1 MKHTMTIHSLTPGAN
16 GEGQG
21 EIDEGF
27 DEEFCDMEDI
37 CLQKDSDV
45 NNLTPSLVTLD
56 ELTDKELHHLLAE
69 GAFNSND
76 DAISFPNPALLDDFD
91 LGVDVLDSEQS
102 THSLLDCEPLKSP
115 VFSNGPPCSPYHI
128 ATPSPVLVTASDF
141 QTMTLNDCN
150 ALMVNSVAIGDNMS
164 DFSGSPA
171 PSCSRQCDDLDMLC
185 SVCEDVGSLTDLPRP
200 SLYSPPPCPPSPHM
214 RTTSTT
220 HPMSTSPSLIL
231 EATLRVELSEVHSK
245 LSNHLPQRHSPS
257 NDRYP
262 PSSGG
267 LTSLH
272 GSGHLGSGQVN
283 IKLEN
288 GARNS
293 TCSRSSQT
301 SASPCPPTPTVSV
314 SNSTMKHT
322 CGATLPPSSPLMTL
336 SPHSPSCAS
345 TGTKDSKPSGSENP
359 DQSLINMPFHQFKQI
374 LDSSEVP
381 ETDKEEAKCIRRRGK
396 NKVAA
401 KNCRQRKTEIIF
413 GLQREIEQLKEAKS
427 KMAIKSRNLQA
438 EITMLRQRCALAGA
452 RNS

>member
-1 MKHTMTIHSLTPGAN
+1 MTTHSPIPGAN

-27 DEEFCDMEDI
+27 DEEFCDMEDV

-69 GAFNSND
+69 GAFNNND
-76 DAISFPNPALLDDFD
+76 DAISLPNPALLDDFD

-115 VFSNGPPCSPYHI
+115 AFSHGPPCSPYHI
-128 ATPSPVLVTASDF
+128 ATPSPILVTTSDF
-141 QTMTLNDCN
+141 QTMNLNDCN
-150 ALMVNSVAIGDNMS
+150 ALMMNSVAIGDNMS

-185 SVCEDVGSLTDLPRP
+185 SVCEDVGSLTDTPRP
-200 SLYSPPPCPPSPHM
+200 SLYSPSPPPCPPSPHM
-214 RTTSTT
+214 NTTGNP
-220 HPMSTSPSLIL
+220 HPMCSSSLIL

-245 LSNHLPQRHSPS
+245 LPTLLPQRQAPS
-257 NDRYP
+257 CERYP
-262 PSSGG
+262 PSSG
-267 LTSLH
+267 TFTTLH

-288 GARNS
+288 GAGTS

-301 SASPCPPTPTVSV
+301 STSPHPHTQTLGIPNSTTGHSRGASPSPHP
-314 SNSTMKHT
+314 
-322 CGATLPPSSPLMTL
+322 PPSPLQTL
-336 SPHSPSCAS
+336 SPHSATCSSAS
-345 TGTKDSKPSGSENP
+345 TKLSEPVVSEDDKN
-359 DQSLINMPFHQFKQI
+359 LVNMPFHQFKQI

-401 KNCRQRKTEIIF
+401 KNCRQRKVEVIF

-427 KMAIKSRNLQA
+427 KIAIKSRNLQE
-438 EITMLRQRCALAGA
+438 EIAMLRQRCALASA